1 MHDVSKSPV
10 PYMAGS
16 KERSEKTE
24 RKPLSYEPLIAIGG
38 QPESL
43 SWKC

>member
-24 RKPLSYEPLIAIGG
+24 RELLSKEPVIATGG

-43 SWKC
+43 S